1 MSDKKKSILEEAILD
16 AKKIQEALNSNTKEI
31 LRSLAKEEI
40 DNLVKESLDEDYIEE
55 DVDDEVEDTEE
66 EIDID
71 DEADDE
77 AEEIDIDDEA
87 EVEDTEEI
95 EIEDPME
102 DDDLEGD
109 YDTEMDAMPSD
120 GVEMDM
126 TTASDDEVLQIYKK
140 LTDDDEIE
148 VVVDEDEIELSVK
161 EPGDFLIKMDD
172 SEDIGDEPMDM
183 DVSDM
188 EPMEPVGDMDDMDM
202 DDEPM
207 DDIDADMDD
216 EEEVMYEIDLGE
228 TEAVDECDLDE
239 CGDPL
244 EEKEQVGKGRTVA
257 NTLTDIK
264 GAGGK
269 ANKVKSPNVTAPMQ
283 ESKIIKKYNVLL
295 KEAKQ
300 LKNKNEEYKGALRKF
315 RTMLAETV
323 VFNSN
328 LTYVTKLFME
338 HSTTKQEKE
347 NVFKRFDSE
356 VSTLKE
362 SKQLYKR
369 IASEFGS
376 RKPINESINKKINK
390 EVNTGVSKQLN
401 ESTAYVDKE
410 TSRIIGLMKR
420 VDKR

>member
-1 MSDKKKSILEEAILD
+1 M
-16 AKKIQEALNSNTKEI
+16 
-31 LRSLAKEEI
+31 
-40 DNLVKESLDEDYIEE
+40 
-55 DVDDEVEDTEE
+55 
-66 EIDID
+66 
-71 DEADDE
+71 
-77 AEEIDIDDEA
+77 
-87 EVEDTEEI
+87 
-95 EIEDPME
+95 
-102 DDDLEGD
+102 
-109 YDTEMDAMPSD
+109 
-120 GVEMDM
+120 
-126 TTASDDEVLQIYKK
+126 K
-140 LTDDDEIE
+140 L
-148 VVVDEDEIELSVK
+148 VDEDEIELSVK

-172 SEDIGDEPMDM
+172 SEGMGDEPMDM

-188 EPMEPVGDMDDMDM
+188 EPMGDMDDMDM
-202 DDEPM
+202 DDEIDV
-207 DDIDADMDD
+207 DDEDMDD
-216 EEEVMYEIDLGE
+216 EEEVMYEIALGE
-228 TEAVDECDLDE
+228 DGEYPMDYGDCGDEEVLDESGEEDLEEMDSLEEKISQNAVDE
-239 CGDPL
+239 
-244 EEKEQVGKGRTVA
+244 RRS
-257 NTLTDIK
+257 
-264 GAGGK
+264 GGK
-269 ANKVKSPNVTAPMQ
+269 LTSTKASGAKKQAKFLGHKVN

-376 RKPINESINKKINK
+376 RKPINESISKKMNK

>member
-1 MSDKKKSILEEAILD
+1 
-16 AKKIQEALNSNTKEI
+16 
-31 LRSLAKEEI
+31 
-40 DNLVKESLDEDYIEE
+40 
-55 DVDDEVEDTEE
+55 
-66 EIDID
+66 
-71 DEADDE
+71 
-77 AEEIDIDDEA
+77 
-87 EVEDTEEI
+87 
-95 EIEDPME
+95 
-102 DDDLEGD
+102 
-109 YDTEMDAMPSD
+109 
-120 GVEMDM
+120 
-126 TTASDDEVLQIYKK
+126 
-140 LTDDDEIE
+140 
-148 VVVDEDEIELSVK
+148 
-161 EPGDFLIKMDD
+161 
-172 SEDIGDEPMDM
+172 
-183 DVSDM
+183 
-188 EPMEPVGDMDDMDM
+188 
-202 DDEPM
+202 M

-244 EEKEQVGKGRTVA
+244 EEKVQVGKGHTVA